1 MIFIFYGGLAYG
13 IIYYFKKCFGS
24 DIYCGYGLRYEPYV
38 LYFGTNKRIEKLM
51 KIENI
56 TSRRGNYIPNQFK
69 LYYNDFVA
77 FQSYETLISVYDVKN
92 DTMYTDQDFYS
103 TTTSKYRNL
112 FNNEFQPLAIIQVD
126 NEQLHRIIERG

>member
-1 MIFIFYGGLAYG
+1 
-13 IIYYFKKCFGS
+13 
-24 DIYCGYGLRYEPYV
+24 
-38 LYFGTNKRIEKLM
+38 M
-51 KIENI
+51 KIENM
-56 TSRRGNYIPNQFK
+56 TSQRGNYIPNQFK

-92 DTMYTDQDFYS
+92 DTMYTNQDFYS

>member
-1 MIFIFYGGLAYG
+1 
-13 IIYYFKKCFGS
+13 
-24 DIYCGYGLRYEPYV
+24 
-38 LYFGTNKRIEKLM
+38 M
-51 KIENI
+51 KIENMM
-56 TSRRGNYIPNQFK
+56 SNRGNKIANQFK

-112 FNNEFQPLAIIQVD
+112 FNNEFQPLAIIQVG
-126 NEQLHRIIERG
+126 NEELHRIIERG